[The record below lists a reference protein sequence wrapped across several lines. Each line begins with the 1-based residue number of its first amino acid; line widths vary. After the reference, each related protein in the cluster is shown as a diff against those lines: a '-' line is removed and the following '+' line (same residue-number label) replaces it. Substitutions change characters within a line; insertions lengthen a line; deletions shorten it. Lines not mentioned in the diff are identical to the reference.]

1 MMKWNED
8 GADIL
13 TASVSVE
20 LSRPRDRAGTREVQS
35 QGDEWRR
42 IRSQTHTSVSAPR
55 AVQAYAKGIADVVDD
70 AISLIASARDE
81 KEEVEDCHLLMR
93 RWALE
98 STMLLTVDERLGV
111 LEPNLDAHSMA
122 ANMFNIIED
131 LFCILNTLTTSFPYY
146 LYFPTP
152 MWRRFH
158 RRGGEAIRLLSP
170 LVRRAAERAE
180 HMAEGERITL
190 AASLRREGKQS
201 LKEIFTFVFDFI
213 MAGSET
219 VAAGATYCLYCL
231 AMNPLAQQKAREDVQ
246 SVLNKAPDSEIA
258 LKYSELSYV
267 KACIRE
273 SLRLYPVIT
282 GIHRKLDHDVV
293 MSGYMIPKNTVL
305 RTEIFVSGRLEENF
319 TRASEFIPDRWLRGN
334 GDRPSELLENWTHHP
349 FASLPFSSGVRMC
362 IGRRIAE
369 MEMCILIANVLEAFR
384 VENHHGDIGFLSQL
398 TSRPQRPARFR
409 FILL

>member
-35 QGDEWRR
+35 GRRVGDMPAMVENSAPTSAPATTTPMLVQLRDLGVFCCSGEKELKTWWRSVQGDEWRR

-293 MSGYMIPKNTVL
+293 MSGYMIPKN
-305 RTEIFVSGRLEENF
+305 
-319 TRASEFIPDRWLRGN
+319 
-334 GDRPSELLENWTHHP
+334 
-349 FASLPFSSGVRMC
+349 
-362 IGRRIAE
+362 
-369 MEMCILIANVLEAFR
+369 VLEAFR